1 MITIRLY
8 GLLALE
14 YGKRFDLAID
24 TAAEGVRA
32 LCCQFDGLQ
41 RQMAEG
47 GYYVR
52 IARRAVTADNAGER
66 LHDRLHDGDVIHIV
80 PEMAGGGKF
89 GQIILGAVLIVG
101 ALWTGGWSLS
111 GLTALGSAT
120 FAGGVSLVLG
130 GIAQMLVKPP
140 SYDLAQ
146 SSNTSRSSAFTNLD
160 NISPQGAHVPVA
172 YGYLEVGSVVVSQSI
187 ESYDLGDEAAK
198 PSGVVSYRREYHAP
212 VPVDAQHLPD
222 ATVDDVRARNY
233 KLVVA

>member
-8 GLLALE
+8 GALGAS
-14 YGKRFDLAID
+14 YGARFDLAID
-24 TAAEGVRA
+24 TAAEGIRA

-41 RQMAEG
+41 RVLADG
-47 GYYVR
+47 AYFVR
-52 IARRAVTADNAGER
+52 VARRAVTGDNAAER
-66 LHDRLHDGDVIHIV
+66 LHDQLQDGDVIHIV

-89 GQIILGAVLIVG
+89 GQIVVGAVLVVA

-130 GIAQMLVKPP
+130 GIAQLLIKPP
-140 SYDLAQ
+140 NYDLAQ
-146 SSNTSRSSAFTNLD
+146 SGNGSRSSAFTNLD

-187 ESYDLGDEAAK
+187 ESYDLAEEAAK
-198 PSGVVSYRREYHAP
+198 PGGAISYRREYHAP
-212 VPVDAQHLPD
+212 VAVDARHVPD
-222 ATVDDVRARNY
+222 AGDDDVRARNY